1 MAIILRQTKGSELT
15 FAEVDGNFSSLFYSA
30 SLQGTFLNFYTWENN
45 LSQSFDLSN
54 LPGFGGVT
62 VLDGGTTVVPVATGL
77 NFIGSGVTVTDFG
90 GGQANIEFTG
100 GGDTYTLSAGA
111 KSGTSVP
118 LNLDAAAG
126 VDSTVNLTEG
136 TGITLTQTSA
146 TEITIDSAG
155 GNFTNATPTPQ
166 NFPGNSP
173 FDNIGTGTTFSNKT
187 FTEMMNLMLYPELF
201 PSLTNPSQT
210 NFTLTPNGLREIG
223 EQFAAGGITLSST
236 FSRGSINPAYGTNGF
251 RSGLPNAYIYTGP
264 GSIPS
269 PQSSTSL
276 TNATAITT
284 AYTVVQGAQ
293 SWTSKV
299 AYDAGQQPLSST
311 GNNFDNPL
319 PAGQT
324 NNNLTRTITGVYPV
338 FATTVVI
345 STFTKQ
351 ALQSMTTNIIN
362 IDMVAETGGNK
373 QTIDIP
379 TAWSTITGIQQLNT
393 LSNTYDTISLG
404 TFSPPTS
411 VTRTIQGVTGIP
423 YNRYTH
429 NGSTIG
435 GRRLRFLV

>member
-1 MAIILRQTKGSELT
+1 MSITLRLIKGSELT
-15 FAEVDGNFSSLFYSA
+15 YTEVDDNFKSLFYSG
-30 SLQGTFLNFYTWENN
+30 SLIGTDLTFYYSDGQGGNSN
-45 LSQSFDLSN
+45 SQTFDLST
-54 LPGFGGVT
+54 LPGFSGIGIQD
-62 VLDGGTTVVPVATGL
+62 DGGEILPAANIINFTGT
-77 NFIGSGVTVTDFG
+77 GVTVTSTG
-90 GGQANIEFTG
+90 NTANVEITG
-100 GGDTYTLSAGA
+100 GGGGSDT
-111 KSGTSVP
+111 
-118 LNLDAAAG
+118 
-126 VDSTVNLTEG
+126 
-136 TGITLTQTSA
+136 
-146 TEITIDSAG
+146 
-155 GNFTNATPTPQ
+155 FTNATPTPQ

-210 NFTLTPNGLREIG
+210 NFTLTPSGFREIG
-223 EQFAAGGITLSST
+223 EQFSAGGITLNST
-236 FSRGSINPAYGTNGF
+236 FSRGSINPAYSTNGF

-293 SWTSKV
+293 SWTSIV

-311 GNNFDNPL
+311 GNNFDSPL

-338 FATTVVI
+338 WATTVVI

-351 ALQSMTTNIIN
+351 SLQSMTTNIIN

-404 TFSPPTS
+404 TFTVTS
-411 VTRTIQGVTGIP
+411 VTRTIQGVGGIP